1 MLTTVPHRKVAL
13 VTGASSGIGKETA
26 RRLLSADYVVYV
38 AARRTEQML
47 DLQAL
52 GAHLVQMDITVDA
65 DIVAAVAQIGA
76 AHGGVD
82 VLINNAGFGM
92 YGAMEDTT
100 LADARYQFEVNLFG
114 MARLTQLVLPYMR
127 AQRSGTIVNL
137 SSMGGK
143 IYFPL
148 GAWYHATKHAIEGWS
163 DCLRIELAPFDIK
176 VVIIEPGVIATEFG
190 EVLLDPMLK
199 RSGKGPYRQ
208 MTERMAKAMRESY
221 AKKGASSPPALVA
234 DAILGAVRAARPNT
248 RYAMGKLAKP
258 LMFVRKYFGDR
269 CFDKAVTGMLK

>member
-82 VLINNAGFGM
+82 VLINNAGI
-92 YGAMEDTT
+92 E
-100 LADARYQFEVNLFG
+100 
-114 MARLTQLVLPYMR
+114 
-127 AQRSGTIVNL
+127 QR
-137 SSMGGK
+137 
-143 IYFPL
+143 
-148 GAWYHATKHAIEGWS
+148 
-163 DCLRIELAPFDIK
+163 
-176 VVIIEPGVIATEFG
+176 
-190 EVLLDPMLK
+190 
-199 RSGKGPYRQ
+199 
-208 MTERMAKAMRESY
+208 
-221 AKKGASSPPALVA
+221 
-234 DAILGAVRAARPNT
+234 
-248 RYAMGKLAKP
+248 
-258 LMFVRKYFGDR
+258 
-269 CFDKAVTGMLK
+269 AVTGSDSYGTDWRRLMSVNVDGAAFLT